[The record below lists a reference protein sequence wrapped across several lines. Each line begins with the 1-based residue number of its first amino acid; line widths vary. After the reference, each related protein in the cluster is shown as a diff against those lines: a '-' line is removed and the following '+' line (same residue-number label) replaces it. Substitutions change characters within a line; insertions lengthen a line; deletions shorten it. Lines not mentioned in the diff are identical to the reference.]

1 MTIVGMWIAIIG
13 YGIAFAGYSKLQPGA
28 GPCSIIDA
36 FRNRCGPASKVTS
49 VTSSAAGT
57 TLLASQQAAHQQQ
70 AAMIGTQAL

>member
-13 YGIAFAGYSKLQPGA
+13 YGVAFAGYTKLSG
-28 GPCSIIDA
+28 GSCSIIDA
-36 FRNRCGPASKVTS
+36 FRNRCGPASKATS
-49 VTSSAAGT
+49 AGAPPTGT